1 VRLRRAR
8 CRVGTPAGKIH
19 AKAIVTRK
27 LAEQPG
33 HPSSLTVEGWSK
45 DAMSD
50 KARQI
55 TYIAAITV
63 STLGWLIFLYELADY
78 LLEG

>member
-1 VRLRRAR
+1 L
-8 CRVGTPAGKIH
+8 
-19 AKAIVTRK
+19 
-27 LAEQPG
+27 
-33 HPSSLTVEGWSK
+33 
-45 DAMSD
+45 SD